1 MEGIGTLLIFFVY
14 LKLSSIEIEEVL
26 ENFQVRSEEEGL
38 LGSWHAGT
46 VIHCGKLKRYIRY
59 TNILENNRLNYLV
72 DVVNVPKA
80 LDGEIESSYCY
91 KRSFIRP
98 MPPLVDFGRLDLKFG
113 LCVDVIQRE
122 AWWEGVI
129 FDHCDGME
137 TRSVFF
143 PDLGDELQIE
153 IHQLRITQDWDEVTG
168 EWEQRGNWVLLELIE
183 ECERESLV
191 AISAKQIWYDVQG
204 KEEFCMIGD
213 WTYNVKYLWKN
224 LVREVVND
232 YLKLTVKDA
241 ISVLNLPGSSQELNS
256 DEAMAN
262 VDFNMTLTDEEIVV
276 QKEPAPPNS
285 GASCFGRKRKPRSP
299 THLRS
304 TYWTPLEF
312 SEVELCPDAVRQ
324 YALGSSRT
332 SRKLWKERLQ
342 KHLAYLGWEIEWS
355 NRFNIKRYRYKL
367 PDELGQKVY
376 LSLVEVCKSM
386 LEDPNKNNSLQSQK
400 SRMHLTIDSH
410 LSNVVP
416 NPSQKNQD
424 LNILPPDDVKPEF
437 YPQAIV
443 EYYHAHQSN
452 KNKADKKKWIL
463 KAKNHLLA
471 EGWSFD
477 YPPPTNK
484 KRGIRYMSPQNKR
497 FTTLHAACRFCIE
510 EGIPEW
516 AISDMQ
522 PSNVSST
529 NEENVDQVWSGELS
543 HRVSQF
549 LPKDPELHAMDGA
562 AANRS
567 TSNRKRKY
575 LRNSESNLP
584 NCQSN
589 GLPLRMLRSNKRVQN
604 MSAPCSSQHKPLN
617 VMSWL
622 IDCNMVLPRSK
633 VYYKAKGRQRTIR
646 TMAVGKITRDGIK
659 CNCCMKIYSLVGFEH
674 HASGISTCRPSSSI
688 FLEDGR
694 SLLHCQM
701 QIMQDHKTSQ
711 TSEKPFSELCQG
723 DNDYICS
730 VCHNGGELIL
740 CDQCPSS
747 FHKMCLGLKDVPDG
761 DWFCPSCCCGIC
773 GQNKIHKDE
782 DEHFLTCAQCE
793 HKYHVRCLN
802 NGAADISRYWKTWFC
817 GKDCEKIYEGLH
829 KLLGAPV
836 SVGVDNLTW
845 TLVKFINSESC
856 DLGGT
861 EHDLAAESFSKLNL
875 ALSLMHECFEPLKEP
890 FSSKDLME
898 DVMLSSWS
906 ELNRLNFQGF
916 YTVLLERNEEL
927 ISVAIIRVYGR
938 KVAEVPLV
946 GTRLQYRRHGMCRIL
961 MNELEKKLM
970 QLGVERLVL
979 PAIPSVLETCTRSFG
994 FAKMTSFERSR
1005 FLDYTFLDFQ
1015 GTIMCQKLLMKI
1027 QSPDSVCLIDSQQ
1040 KCVVFSGSCSAYPDK
1055 SSQMSEV
1062 YQEEEINKGG
1072 MLDQQMGSGHHVYG
1086 AIDPITME
1094 EQPSPR
1100 DQQCQNGTSSQYSL
1114 VNQAGNRYNGL
1125 YKYYN
1130 RRKVRKTCEGFRMSL
1145 LEGSKL
1151 VSTGKM
1157 INSSS
1162 VFVYKGRIVA

>member
-1 MEGIGTLLIFFVY
+1 MVMEGIDNCGSKKRKRGFAK
-14 LKLSSIEIEEVL
+14 KLQVNESVE
-26 ENFQVRSEEEGL
+26 VRSEEEGL
-38 LGSWHAGT
+38 LGSWHPGT
-46 VIHCGKLKRYIRY
+46 VIYCGKLKRHIKYK
-59 TNILENNRLNYLV
+59 NILENNGLNYLL

-91 KRSFIRP
+91 KRGFIRP
-98 MPPLVDFGRLDLKFG
+98 IPPFVDFGTLDLKFG
-113 LCVDVIQRE
+113 LCVDVIHKE

-129 FDHCDGME
+129 FDHCDGMK

-143 PDLGDELQIE
+143 PDLGDEMQIE

-168 EWEQRGNWVLLELIE
+168 EWEQRGNWAFLELVE

-191 AISAKQIWYDVQG
+191 AVSAKQIWYDVQG
-204 KEEFCMIGD
+204 KEEFSMIGD

-224 LVREVVND
+224 LVMEVVND
-232 YLKLTVKDA
+232 YLTLTVKYV
-241 ISVLNLPGSSQELNS
+241 ISILNLPGNLINETRELNS

-262 VDFNMTLTDEEIVV
+262 VDFNMTLTDKEIDVL
-276 QKEPAPPNS
+276 KEPIPPVEVVS
-285 GASCFGRKRKPRSP
+285 GANCFGRKRKHRSS

-304 TYWTPLEF
+304 TYWTPLMF

-324 YALGSSRT
+324 YALGSSKR
-332 SRKLWKERLQ
+332 SRELWKERLQ
-342 KHLAYLGWEIEWS
+342 KHLAYLGWEIESS
-355 NRFNIKRYRYKL
+355 NKFNIKRYRYRS
-367 PDELGQKVY
+367 PDELGRKVY

-400 SRMHLTIDSH
+400 SRMHLTVDSH
-410 LSNVVP
+410 LSNVIP

-424 LNILPPDDVKPEF
+424 LNILPPSEVEPEF
-437 YPQAIV
+437 CHQAVV
-443 EYYHAHQSN
+443 EYYYAHQSN
-452 KNKADKKKWIL
+452 NNKVDKKKLIL

-471 EGWSFD
+471 EGWNFE

-484 KRGIRYMSPQNKR
+484 RRGIRYMSPQNKR

-522 PSNVSST
+522 PSNVSGT

-549 LPKDPELHAMDGA
+549 LPKHPELDAMDGA
-562 AANRS
+562 ASNRF
-567 TSNRKRKY
+567 TSNRKRKC
-575 LRNSESNLP
+575 LRNSKSNLRK
-584 NCQSN
+584 CQSN
-589 GLPLRMLRSNKRVQN
+589 GLPPSMLRSNKRVQN
-604 MSAPCSSQHKPLN
+604 VSACPSQHKPLN

-622 IDCNMVLPRSK
+622 IDSNVVLPRSK
-633 VYYKAKGRQRTIR
+633 VYYKAKGRQRTIH
-646 TMAVGKITRDGIK
+646 TMAVGKITHDGIK

-674 HASGISTCRPSSSI
+674 HASGIITCRPSSSI

-694 SLLHCQM
+694 SLLDCQM
-701 QIMQDHKTSQ
+701 QIMQDHKTNQ
-711 TSEKPFSELCQG
+711 ASEKPFSELCQG

-730 VCHNGGELIL
+730 VCHDGGELIL

-761 DWFCPSCCCGIC
+761 IWVCPTCCCGIC
-773 GQNKIHKDE
+773 GQNKIHEDE
-782 DEHFLTCAQCE
+782 DEHFRTCAQCE
-793 HKYHVRCLN
+793 HKYHFRCLKN
-802 NGAADISRYWKTWFC
+802 EAEDISRYRKTWFC

-829 KLLGAPV
+829 KLLGVPV

-856 DLGGT
+856 DLGST
-861 EHDLAAESFSKLNL
+861 ESHLAAESFSKLNL

-898 DVMLSSWS
+898 DVMFSSWS

-927 ISVAIIRVYGR
+927 ISVAIIRVYGK
-938 KVAEVPLV
+938 KVTEVPLV
-946 GTRLQYRRHGMCRIL
+946 GTRLQYRRHGMCSIL

-979 PAIPSVLETCTRSFG
+979 PAIPSMLETWTGSFG
-994 FAKMTSFERSR
+994 FAKMTSSERSQ

-1027 QSPDSVCLIDSQQ
+1027 HSPDSVCLIGSQQ
-1040 KCVVFSGSCSAYPDK
+1040 KCESGSCSANYDK
-1055 SSQMSEV
+1055 SCQISEV
-1062 YQEEEINKGG
+1062 YQEEEINNGG
-1072 MLDQQMGSGHHVYG
+1072 MLNQQIGSCGHHGYG

-1100 DQQCQNGTSSQYSL
+1100 DHQQCQNGTSSQFSL
-1114 VNQAGNRYNGL
+1114 ENQAGNRELN
-1125 YKYYN
+1125 
-1130 RRKVRKTCEGFRMSL
+1130 
-1145 LEGSKL
+1145 
-1151 VSTGKM
+1151 
-1157 INSSS
+1157 
-1162 VFVYKGRIVA
+1162 